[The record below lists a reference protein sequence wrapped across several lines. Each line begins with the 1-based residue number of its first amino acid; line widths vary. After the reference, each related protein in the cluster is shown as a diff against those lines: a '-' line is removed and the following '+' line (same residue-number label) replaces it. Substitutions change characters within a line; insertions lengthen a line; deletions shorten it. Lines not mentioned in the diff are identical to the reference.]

1 MSFAEYKFFSWAR
14 KGIAANIDEKD
25 TLGKSDGVQ
34 PERAL
39 VPVDITLNTN
49 IPVPTKN
56 FTLIGPGD
64 IVGIHADMMIRCE
77 PRDGVS
83 NFEPNYFPYVEFYDE
98 DFPWRYTPASAAGA
112 ADMSLRPWIS
122 LIVLKEDEFED
133 TALQSPLK
141 SIVVK
146 KIEAIQPADELH
158 LWAHAHTNL
167 KNDETNF
174 EKYVESLAVQVKE
187 DPDGVYSR
195 VMCPRK
201 LDANAMYHAFLIPS
215 FETGRLAALGQPIK
229 GVPAQKAAWS
239 AALNEIELP
248 VYYRWN
254 FRTGANFDFES
265 LVKLIEPRVM
275 DKRVGVRPMDC
286 SKPGYFKLNS
296 PDEIP
301 APNPLSILLEGAVK
315 APTAES
321 TTIIPNE
328 FQTSVAELVNLNR
341 TQLEK
346 LDEDPF
352 VTVPFYGM
360 YHAMRKDLT
369 KPGEKVIP
377 VFDPTSEAWYN
388 DLNSDPRN
396 RVPAG
401 FGVKAVQDG
410 QEKFMD
416 QAWDQLSDVL
426 EANRKTRLAQ
436 VMSAVM
442 GASFD
447 KNIKSLGEE
456 KVLSITRNL
465 SSKIVATDITIKKQI
480 SHSRVP
486 EAIFMTPTQKLM
498 RVNGSVNRS
507 LVKLG
512 NTSLTMAAIANDSN
526 KVSGITSASID
537 KFKSIDALSGV
548 TTGVPSTNIGNLR
561 IRSTISNLDTT
572 FKFETVRH
580 DDGGFRRILLS
591 TVTPATGG
599 VSGGVTGT
607 TPGRVSG
614 TISGSVGGRITG
626 RIAGRVSGTRFR
638 VPPTAGPEVTRA
650 PVAVP
655 INENY
660 KNAYTDYN
668 IRLSYT
674 ESVQV
679 KPVVDIA
686 ALTSKTLVSIKPS
699 NAYKNMLSKMVFWD
713 KKVFVPQVDDMLPA
727 MAYPDF
733 PAPTYKLLIDRD
745 KELLLPNLELIQ
757 PNTFSLLR
765 TNQKFIES
773 YLIGLNYEMG
783 RELLWREYPTDMRGS
798 YFRQFWD
805 VKGVIAPT
813 TSSEDAEA
821 LKDIAPIHT
830 WPKAGLLG
838 KNNARDKEGDSE
850 QLVFVIRGDLLKKFP
865 NTLIYAQKAFKN
877 DKGKWVIH
885 SELDDDALAKEVR
898 FPLYQAEI
906 PPDIKLLGFDLTI
919 NEAAGVDAVSDFA
932 GNKEGWFFVIAE
944 VPGEP
949 RFGMDISFDPDKPN
963 DPVTWNDLSWENFDG
978 GNIPFISGTKFPKK
992 PDGTGFDVA
1001 QQDKSGNWGRSAAD
1015 MATILLQR
1023 PVMIAVHATEML
1035 DKEIT
1040 DQNSGSTSTNKT
1052 KLMIEYVNYRTNV
1065 LKRTL

>member
-14 KGIAANIDEKD
+14 KGIAANIAEKD

-34 PERAL
+34 AERAR
-39 VPVDITLNTN
+39 VPVDITLNAS
-49 IPVPTKN
+49 IAVPSKN
-56 FTLIGPGD
+56 FTLVGPGD
-64 IVGIHADMMIRCE
+64 IIGIHADMIIRCE
-77 PRDGVS
+77 PRNGVS

-98 DFPWRYTPASAAGA
+98 DFPWRYTPASAAGTN
-112 ADMSLRPWIS
+112 DMSLRPWIS
-122 LIVLKEDEFED
+122 LILLGEDEFED
-133 TALQSPLK
+133 TALQTPLR

-146 KIEAIQPADELH
+146 NMAALQPADELH

-201 LDANAMYHAFLIPS
+201 LDANKMYHAFLVPT
-215 FETGRLAALGQPIK
+215 FETGRLAALGQPIT
-229 GVPAQKAAWS
+229 GIPAQKAAWS
-239 AALNEIELP
+239 TAGSEIELP
-248 VYYRWN
+248 VYYRWS

-296 PDEIP
+296 SEEIP

-328 FQTSVAELVNLNR
+328 FQSSVAELVNLNR
-341 TQLEK
+341 VQVEK
-346 LDEDPF
+346 LNEDPF
-352 VTVPFYGM
+352 VTIPFYGM
-360 YHAMRKDLT
+360 YHAMRKDLS

-377 VFDPTSEAWYN
+377 VFDPTSDIWYN

-426 EANRKTRLAQ
+426 EANRKSKLAQ
-436 VMSAVM
+436 VMSSIMAT
-442 GASFD
+442 SYN
-447 KNIKSLGEE
+447 KNFKTLGEE
-456 KVLSITRNL
+456 KVLSVTHNI
-465 SSKIVATDITIKKQI
+465 SSKIVATNLTIKKEI
-480 SHSRVP
+480 SQSRLP
-486 EAIFMTPTQKLM
+486 EALFMTSTQKLM
-498 RVNGSVNRS
+498 RVNSSVNRS
-507 LVKLG
+507 LTKAG
-512 NTSLTMAAIANDSN
+512 DTSLTIATIAQASN

-537 KFKSIDALSGV
+537 KFKSLDALSGV
-548 TTGVPSTNIGNLR
+548 TTGVPSSTIGNLK
-561 IRSTISNLDTT
+561 IWSTISNLDST
-572 FKFETVRH
+572 FKFETVRN
-580 DDGGFRRILLS
+580 DGGGFRRTLLS
-591 TVTPATGG
+591 TATPAP
-599 VSGGVTGT
+599 VVV
-607 TPGRVSG
+607 PGRRIG
-614 TISGSVGGRITG
+614 GLGSVITG
-626 RIAGRVSGTRFR
+626 RIANRISGSRIRVQPTVTVRPEVVR
-638 VPPTAGPEVTRA
+638 VPLT
-650 PVAVP
+650 VP
-655 INENY
+655 INANY
-660 KNAYTDYN
+660 KEAYTDYDV
-668 IRLSYT
+668 RLSYT
-674 ESVQV
+674 ESVPD
-679 KPVVDIA
+679 KPVADIGT
-686 ALTSKTLVSIKPS
+686 LYTKTLMSINPS
-699 NAYKNMLSKMVFWD
+699 VAYKRMLSKMVIWGNGTS
-713 KKVFVPQVDDMLPA
+713 VPEVDDMLPA

-733 PAPTYKLLIDRD
+733 PAPTYQLLIDRD

-773 YLIGLNYEMG
+773 YLVGLNYEMG

-805 VKGVIAPT
+805 VKGVIAPS
-813 TSSEDAEA
+813 TSSTDADA

-830 WPKAGLLG
+830 WPKEGQLG

-850 QLVFVIRGDLLKKFP
+850 QLVFVTRGDLLKKFP
-865 NTLIYAQKAFKN
+865 NTIIYAQKAFKN
-877 DKGKWVIH
+877 DKGKWFIH
-885 SELDDDALAKEVR
+885 SELDDDALKKEVR

-919 NEAAGVDAVSDFA
+919 NEAAGVNAVSDFP

-949 RFGMDISFDPDKPN
+949 RFGMDISFDPDKP
-963 DPVTWNDLSWENFDG
+963 DTVTWNDISWENFEG
-978 GNIPFISGTKFPKK
+978 GNIPFISGARIPKK
-992 PDGTGFDVA
+992 PDGSAYNVA
-1001 QQDKSGNWGRSAAD
+1001 SQDTAGTWGRSAAD

-1040 DQNSGSTSTNKT
+1040 DQNTGSTSTGKT
-1052 KLMIEYVNYRTNV
+1052 RLMTEYLNYRTNI
-1065 LKRTL
+1065 LRRP